1 MTTKSENLLSQPFV
15 QTRSLMQNVY
25 LYMLLAMTITAGAS
39 WFTLNSGLV
48 RSLSSPL
55 LLFSIFMVQL
65 LLVGVLSF
73 ALNKLSVPAAFAIF
87 FGYAAL
93 TGVTLSGI
101 FLYYEVA
108 DLTLAFVSAAA
119 LFLTMTLVGMFTKA
133 DLTKLGTYLFIGLIG
148 VIIALLINIFLRSSV
163 MDLIVSIIGVIIFT
177 GLTAYETQ
185 KLTRMA
191 RDPRLQNSEGA
202 VMTRLSILGAL
213 ALYLDFLNLFLFL
226 LRIFGRNR

>member
-1 MTTKSENLLSQPFV
+1 
-15 QTRSLMQNVY
+15 MQNVY
-25 LYMLLAMTITAGAS
+25 LYMLLAMTMTAGAS

-65 LLVGVLSF
+65 ILVGVLSF
-73 ALNKLSVPAAFAIF
+73 ALHKLSVPAAFAIF

-163 MDLIVSIIGVIIFT
+163 MDLIVSIIGVVIFT
-177 GLTAYETQ
+177 GLTAYDTQ

-191 RDPRLQNSEGA
+191 RDPRLQNSGEA